1 MENRD
6 LSPYAVG
13 LAMSELGYVPHG
25 TVGYWTLTVASQSLS
40 LAILCCMGAES
51 MTIQV
56 STEFD
61 CDTWAVARYAYD
73 KDLKKFVE
81 TRLENPGA

>member
-6 LSPYAVG
+6 LSPYSVG
-13 LAMSELGYVPHG
+13 LAEDELGHIPYG
-25 TVGYWTLTVASQSLS
+25 EAGYWTLTVASQSLA
-40 LAILCCMGAES
+40 LAILCCMGTNS

-61 CDTWAVARYAYD
+61 CDTWAVTRYAYD